1 MRLMSRN
8 PAVFETST
16 PTNGAATSVIIVII
30 IVMVT
35 VNTTLSYFALNY
47 STPNAQTCPGVR
59 CVPIII
65 TDSQSVPVG
74 SGTQLAV
81 TVDWSSYGS
90 VLSSNLQNVQFLD
103 SGYRAIPAWLESCDG
118 SYSSCSSSSRSS
130 LVWVKLDE
138 SIQGGGHATIY
149 LSFYSTSINE
159 FSSIG
164 SWGESPLLSP
174 TYGSLDNGAS
184 VFAFYDNFAGSTL
197 SSLWVNN
204 SAQSENTLT
213 INNGITVQPAR
224 NANNLPAVSSVKTFS
239 QGITEFYGAI
249 PTGGQTGYFTAATF
263 GLHGTTGWDSDVGVV
278 EGSYGLVGVSSSNSP
293 NAFGT
298 VPGLS
303 FGADNVYSLIIPSAA
318 SSVRMAEVN
327 YGSMIS
333 GTSNSPSLP
342 QPIGLQ
348 NQENTGIALGPIYW
362 IRERTYVP
370 EGVLVQAG

>member
-1 MRLMSRN
+1 
-8 PAVFETST
+8 
-16 PTNGAATSVIIVII
+16 
-30 IVMVT
+30 MVT
-35 VNTTLSYFALNY
+35 LNTTLSYFVINY

-59 CVPIII
+59 CAPIVI

-81 TVDWSSYGS
+81 NVDWSSYGS
-90 VLSSNLQNVQFLD
+90 VHSSDLQNVQFLD

-118 SYSSCSSSSRSS
+118 SYSSCSSSSSS
-130 LVWVKLDE
+130 SIVWLKLDE
-138 SIQGGGHATIY
+138 SIQGGGGRATIY
-149 LSFYSTSINE
+149 LSFYSTSTNK
-159 FSSIG
+159 FSSTG

-174 TYGSLDNGAS
+174 TYGSFDNGAN

-204 SAQSENTLT
+204 TAQSKNTFT
-213 INNGITVQPAR
+213 INNGITVQPAGS
-224 NANNLPAVSSVKTFS
+224 ANNLPAISSVKTFS

-249 PTGGQTGYFTAATF
+249 PTGGQTGYFTAATV
-263 GLHGTTGWDSDVGVV
+263 GSHGTTGWDSDVGVV
-278 EGSYGLVGVSSSNSP
+278 EGSYGLVGVSSSSSP
-293 NAFGT
+293 NGVGT